1 MSLQA
6 EQMDG
11 LLHQMNPWWDRG
23 SVPGSMLGVPRPI
36 PVGHV
41 EEALRRGRVALV
53 TGPRRSGKTT
63 ILYQHV
69 QGLIDSGESP
79 DRVLYV
85 MLDHPLLA
93 GADAIGEA
101 IEHFMAEFRHP
112 RGRPLHILLDEAHR
126 SARWGIWAKTVHDV
140 YRFPLVLS
148 GSSAMELEAGAM
160 SELTGRH
167 APVRVRPLGLREYM
181 DFRGLAPSRGDEHVM
196 PRIADDYLRTG
207 GFPEAVLDPEE
218 ASRRSRLLRLFDD
231 ILLGDIVGSYPIRDV
246 ATLRDVAALV
256 LSSTGTPVSF
266 NKISSATGCSVDTAK
281 EYVGHMV
288 ACHLV
293 SEVPFHSSSARERAR
308 NPAKYYPVDTGMLD
322 TITGGAARGIL
333 AETAVFNAL
342 AADAGG
348 RSAPVAYWRERREVD
363 FVLCGRPLRAI
374 EVKYRDAVDE
384 GDLGGV
390 RALLGRGTRA
400 NVTVVTRSVS
410 GPVEVGGAEVA
421 MVPLWR
427 LLLGRG
433 APVRGRRPGPRRG
446 GGGGRA
452 SRAGV
457 PAAST

>member
-6 EQMDG
+6 ELLSG

-23 SVPGSMLGVPRPI
+23 SVPPAMLGVPRPA
-36 PVGHV
+36 PHGQLRD
-41 EEALRRGRVALV
+41 ALRAHRIALV

-93 GADAIGEA
+93 GADAIGET

-126 SARWGIWAKTVHDV
+126 SARWGTWAKTVHDA

-160 SELTGRH
+160 AELTGRH
-167 APVRVRPLGLREYM
+167 EPVHVRPLDFQEFL
-181 DFRGLAPSRGDEHVM
+181 DFRGLNPPRGDEHVM
-196 PRIADDYLRTG
+196 PRLADEYLRTG

-266 NKISSATGCSVDTAK
+266 NKISKATGCSVDTAK
-281 EYVGHMV
+281 DYLGHMV

-293 SEVPFHSSSARERAR
+293 SEVPFHSRSAKERAR
-308 NPAKYYPVDTGMLD
+308 NASKYYPVDTGMLD
-322 TITGGAARGIL
+322 TITGGAPRGIL
-333 AETAVFNAL
+333 AETAVLNAL
-342 AADAGG
+342 TASGSG
-348 RSAPVAYWRERREVD
+348 RAVPVGYWKERREVD
-363 FVLCGRPLRAI
+363 FVLGGRPIRAY
-374 EVKYRDAVDE
+374 EVKYRDALDE
-384 GDLGGV
+384 GDLRGV
-390 RALLGRGTRA
+390 RALLDRRRGA
-400 NVTVVTRSVS
+400 SVTVVTRSLS
-410 GPVEVGGAEVA
+410 GQMDIGGTGVA
-421 MVPLWR
+421 MVPMWR
-427 LLLGRG
+427 LLLGRE
-433 APVRGRRPGPRRG
+433 GP
-446 GGGGRA
+446 A
-452 SRAGV
+452 
-457 PAAST
+457 

>member
-1 MSLQA
+1 MPLQA
-6 EQMDG
+6 ELLSG

-23 SVPGSMLGVPRPI
+23 SVPPAMLGVPRPA
-36 PVGHV
+36 PHGQLRD
-41 EEALRRGRVALV
+41 ALHAHRIALV

-93 GADAIGEA
+93 GADAIGET

-126 SARWGIWAKTVHDV
+126 SARWGTWAKTVHDV

-160 SELTGRH
+160 GELTGRH
-167 APVRVRPLGLREYM
+167 EPVRVRPLGLREYM
-181 DFRGLAPSRGDEHVM
+181 DFRGLAHSRGDEHVM
-196 PRIADDYLRTG
+196 PRIVDDYLRTG

-231 ILLGDIVGSYPIRDV
+231 ILLGDIVGAYPIRDV

-266 NKISSATGCSVDTAK
+266 NKISKATGCSVDTAK
-281 EYVGHMV
+281 DYVGHMV

-293 SEVPFHSSSARERAR
+293 SEVPFHSRSAKERAR
-308 NPAKYYPVDTGMLD
+308 NASKYYPVDTGMLD
-322 TITGGAARGIL
+322 TITGGAPRGIL
-333 AETAVFNAL
+333 AETAVLNAL
-342 AADAGG
+342 TASGSG
-348 RSAPVAYWRERREVD
+348 RAVPVGYWKEGREVD
-363 FVLCGRPLRAI
+363 FVLGGRPIRAY
-374 EVKYRDAVDE
+374 EVKYRDALDE
-384 GDLGGV
+384 GDLRGV
-390 RALLGRGTRA
+390 RALLGRRA
-400 NVTVVTRSVS
+400 GASVTVVTRSYS
-410 GPVEVGGAEVA
+410 DQMDIGGTEVT
-421 MVPLWR
+421 MVPMWR
-427 LLLGRG
+427 LLLGRE
-433 APVRGRRPGPRRG
+433 GP
-446 GGGGRA
+446 A
-452 SRAGV
+452 
-457 PAAST
+457 